1 MEQEMNKKEE
11 YEQELAKEEANEQEE
26 HKQEV
31 NERKQYFA
39 EMTTKQKLAY
49 IFQYYTWHMIGIVVA
64 VVVLIVIGKTV
75 YHASQPTVLN
85 LAFINNNGEVAMQD
99 YVRESYREYYGLND
113 KNHINIYC
121 NFNKSSNGETMY
133 EEGASLDDESSLYMQ
148 SPADEAMGYAMTV
161 TVLDA
166 MICDE
171 KALELYASAEE
182 TAAIE
187 NVIPEELY
195 KKIEDKVVIKSDPNK
210 VKLGGEPYGV
220 AIDVSDTEFIKN
232 CNLTYEKA
240 YLVIPSTRKMNEE
253 NVVNFINFMFELSE
267 SE

>member
-1 MEQEMNKKEE
+1 MEQETNKKEE
-11 YEQELAKEEANEQEE
+11 YEQELLKEEVSEQELQE
-26 HKQEV
+26 QEANAPKQ
-31 NERKQYFA
+31 FLS

-64 VVVLIVIGKTV
+64 VVVLIVIGKTI

-99 YVRESYREYYGLND
+99 YVRESYREYYGLDD

-121 NFNKSSNGETMY
+121 NFNKSSNGENMY
-133 EEGASLDDESSLYMQ
+133 EEGASLDDEMSLYMQ
-148 SPADEAMGYAMTV
+148 SPADESMSYTMTV

-171 KALELYASAEE
+171 KAVELYASAEE

-195 KKIEDKVVIKSDPNK
+195 KKIEDRVVIKSDPNK
-210 VKLGGEPYGV
+210 SKLDGEPYGV

-232 CNLTYEKA
+232 CNLTYDKA
-240 YLVIPSTRKMNEE
+240 YLVVPSTRTMNEE
-253 NVVNFINFMFELSE
+253 NVVNFINFIFGF
-267 SE
+267 